1 MDCAWGSVEVPVGE
15 VSNFL
20 ILAVSGT
27 QRKQIAYMIETETF
41 LNVI

>member
-1 MDCAWGSVEVPVGE
+1 MDCAWGLLKSPVGE

-20 ILAVSGT
+20 ILVSGT

-41 LNVI
+41 